1 MSNTKRGLFKKTI
14 TKQRDDVINEI
25 ARLEELIKTDK
36 NVDYKVVF
44 TRISCLQSHLRDL
57 EILIGICVERNKF

>member
-1 MSNTKRGLFKKTI
+1 MSNEKRGLLKKTI

-25 ARLEELIKTDK
+25 ARLEEIIKTDK

-44 TRISCLQSHLRDL
+44 TRLSCLQSHLHDL
-57 EILIGICVERNKF
+57 EVLIGICVDRNKF